1 MKVLIVDD
9 HAIVRKGLAQILEEA
24 SEIADVME
32 ADSGAMA
39 LQKLEEHP
47 FDVVVLDLNMPD
59 MSGFQVLE
67 QMQSR
72 FPDIPVL
79 VLSMHAEDQYGVRV
93 LKAGASGYI
102 AKGNAPSDMLEA
114 IRRVASGG
122 KFISPGLAEH
132 LLTAINRPDDGPLHS
147 TLSDREFQVLRMIAN
162 GLTPTEI
169 GDQLALSVKTIS
181 TYRSRVLEKLGLR
194 TTADMVQYALKND
207 LIEE

>member
-24 SEIADVME
+24 SEIATVLE
-32 ADSGAMA
+32 ADSGSSA
-39 LQKLEEHP
+39 LHKLEETV

-67 QMQSR
+67 QMKSR
-72 FPDIPVL
+72 YPDVPVL

-102 AKGNAPSDMLEA
+102 AKGSAPSDMLEA

-132 LLTAINRPDDGPLHS
+132 LLTAINHPDDGPPH
-147 TLSDREFQVLRMIAN
+147 TALSDREFQVLRMISK
-162 GLTPTEI
+162 GQTPTEI
-169 GDQLALSVKTIS
+169 ADQLALSVKTIS
-181 TYRSRVLEKLGLR
+181 TYRRRVLEKLGLR
-194 TTADMVQYALKND
+194 TTADLVQYALKHD